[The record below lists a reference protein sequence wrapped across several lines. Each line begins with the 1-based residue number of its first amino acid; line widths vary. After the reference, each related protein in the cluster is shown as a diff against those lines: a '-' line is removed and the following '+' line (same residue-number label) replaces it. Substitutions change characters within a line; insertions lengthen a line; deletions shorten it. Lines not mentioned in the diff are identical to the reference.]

1 MPWFPDFV
9 AAVELARRQTRDTGL
24 ADPVA
29 QYFTALQEGD
39 AHSLESVWPGRVVI
53 YDPRAGRVQGHR
65 QLRRFVRRNRL
76 WLGERGAKTE
86 SVASTCSGDRAVVEI
101 LAHLAADDG
110 SEVDW
115 PLAVVAESVDDRS
128 VVFRTYCSQRPMV
141 GEYRLRPAILE
152 PSQMD
157 LNDVVGRYL
166 VALRAG
172 DIDDIVATFA
182 PDGYVREP
190 LGPGYSY
197 RGTLELRS
205 YFAKCFSGG
214 GGIALEK
221 CCVTDDGVRSALE
234 YNCVR
239 WGTTDLAPQAGIAVF
254 ERGPDGL
261 LAAVRTYDD
270 VEPPV

>member
-9 AAVELARRQTRDTGL
+9 AAVELARRRTRAAGL
-24 ADPVA
+24 ADPIA
-29 QYFTALQEGD
+29 QYFKALEEGD
-39 AHSLESVWPGRVVI
+39 AHTLETVWPGRVVI
-53 YDPRAGRVQGHR
+53 YDPRAGEVQGHR

-76 WLGERGAKTE
+76 WLGERHATTE
-86 SVASTCSGDRAVVEI
+86 SVASTCSGSRAVVEI
-101 LAHLAADDG
+101 LAHLVADDG
-110 SEVDW
+110 KEVDW
-115 PLAVVAESVDDRS
+115 PLAVVAESDDRS

-152 PSQMD
+152 PSRID
-157 LNDVVGRYL
+157 LNDVVDRYQ
-166 VALRAG
+166 VALGAG
-172 DIDDIVATFA
+172 DIDAIVATFA

-190 LGPGYSY
+190 LGPSWSY
-197 RGTLELRS
+197 RGTSELRS
-205 YFAKCFSGG
+205 YFAQSFSGG
-214 GGIALEK
+214 GGIALQT

-239 WGTTDLAPQAGIAVF
+239 LGTTDLPPQAGIAVF